1 MTVIS
6 STFTEVGD
14 IDGTGSVI
22 IAENALL
29 LTVQDSIF
37 DSNF

>member
-14 IDGTGSVI
+14 IDSTGSVI
-22 IAENALL
+22 TGENALL
-29 LTVQDSIF
+29 LTVQDTIF